1 MTRSL
6 KSHFSRTL
14 GRQGAPLHFAA
25 HSHHPWPEATFDAQV
40 AYWEDSARDL
50 DGKWE
55 KIFSQVIPEAQRHI
69 AGHLGL
75 PRGDTICFSPNTHD
89 FLLRILWSLPAGRQW
104 RIITT
109 DSEFHSFSRQ
119 MARLEEEGQ
128 VEVTRVS
135 AAPFDSFVDRF
146 CRALAEGGSWDLVW
160 LSHVFFNTGHALH
173 TTDLDRI
180 AAFVPDE
187 ATPIVIDGYH
197 AFMAIP
203 VSLSRLSARAFY
215 LSGGYKYA
223 MAGEGAC
230 FMHCPDGYIP
240 RPTATGWF
248 AEFGA
253 LESER
258 DGNVAYAPGGAR
270 FYGATFDPSGLYR
283 LNAAMDWLVATGQ
296 DAGSMA
302 KHSYALQARFLEQLA
317 SARVPLSMQDLVQ
330 PAQASR
336 GRFLSFRTS
345 RAGLIDARLRERN
358 VIVDHRADLL
368 RIGFSIYQD
377 ASDVDALLKTLAE
390 LDL

>member
-6 KSHFSRTL
+6 KSQFSRTL

-25 HSHHPWPEATFDAQV
+25 HSHHPWPDATYEAQL
-40 AYWEDSARDL
+40 AYWEDSSRDL
-50 DGKWE
+50 DRKWE
-55 KIFSQVIPEAQRHI
+55 KVFAEVIPEAQRQI

-75 PRGDTICFSPNTHD
+75 PRGDTICFAPNTHD
-89 FLLRILWSLPAGRQW
+89 FLLRILWSLPAGREW

-128 VEVTRVS
+128 VKVTRVPV
-135 AAPFDSFVDRF
+135 APFDSFVDRF
-146 CRALAEGGSWDLVW
+146 CKALAEGGSWDLVW

-180 AAFVPDE
+180 AAFVPD
-187 ATPIVIDGYH
+187 ADTPIVIDGYH

-203 VSLSRLSARAFY
+203 VSLSRLSARVFY

-223 MAGEGAC
+223 MAGEGVC

-258 DGNVAYAPGGAR
+258 DGNVAYAPAGAR

-283 LNAAMDWLVATGQ
+283 LNAAMDWLVSTGQ

-302 KHSYALQARFLEQLA
+302 THSYALQAQFLENMA
-317 SARVPLSMQDLVQ
+317 FAGMPLSEQDLVQ
-330 PAQASR
+330 PVQASR

-345 RAGLIDARLRERN
+345 RARLIDARLRERN
-358 VIVDHRADLL
+358 VMVDHRADVL

-377 ASDVDALLKTLAE
+377 ASDVDALLKTLAA